1 MKKYRLTE
9 SQLKRLAEV
18 AMDLDIYSQK
28 SNPSTGST
36 NDDIENSTEQII
48 KKLQELLNDFQTGK
62 KVSTSQKMQ
71 LHKILD
77 DINQIYDSIKNI

>member
-28 SNPSTGST
+28 SNPSTGSI

-48 KKLQELLNDFQTGK
+48 EKLQELLNDFQTGK